1 MLLSALIQDLGLE
14 PSGGPALPVRVCDI
28 TEDSRT
34 VMPGSLFVARLGAR
48 TDGRVH
54 IPAAVRAGAVAVLCD
69 RPAPASLV
77 LPPGVALLTADDVPL
92 AAARLAERFYGNPS
106 RRLGCVGVTG
116 TNGKTTITWLIHQLL
131 NHGALRCGLIG
142 TVIVDDGSEP
152 APASLTTPPALEISR
167 LLAKM
172 LECGCRA
179 AAMEVSSHAL
189 DQRRVAALRFS
200 AGVFTNLSH
209 DHLDYHGTMERY
221 ADAKALLFA
230 MLPPADDGGLA
241 IVNADDPW
249 HRRMLADCRARV
261 WRCTLSGQPGCDL
274 SASILASGPAWT
286 DFSLAAPWGRWE
298 RVRLPLIGDHNVMN
312 AVQAAAGAVHAGLAP
327 SRVLELLPSLTA
339 PPGRMQPVSRPGDP
353 IGVYVDYAHSDDSL
367 RRVLAVCRTAVQR
380 SGRGRVRV
388 VFGCGGD
395 RDRAKRPKMGAA
407 AAELADA
414 VTITSDNPRTED
426 PRAIID
432 AVLAGVPPH
441 ARAKVAVE
449 PDRARA
455 IASAVAAANDADIV
469 LIAGKGH
476 EDYQILPDGRGGTSR
491 IHFDDAEHARA
502 ALAARGIAVIVPRVS
517 PAGGRSSSP
526 GAGGGAVGGSA
537 P

>member
-1 MLLSALIQDLGLE
+1 MLLPALIQDLGLE
-14 PSGGPALPVRVCDI
+14 PHGGPAPPVRVCDI

-34 VMPGSLFVARLGAR
+34 VMPGSLFVARIGVK

-92 AAARLAERFYGNPS
+92 AAARMAERFYGNPS
-106 RRLGCVGVTG
+106 RRLACIGVTG

-131 NHGALRCGLIG
+131 NHAAVRCGLIG

-152 APASLTTPPALEISR
+152 APASLTTPPAQEISR

-189 DQRRVAALRFS
+189 DQRRVAALRFTT
-200 AGVFTNLSH
+200 GVFTNLSH

-221 ADAKALLFA
+221 ADAKALLFS
-230 MLPPADDGGLA
+230 MLPPDDDGGLA

-249 HRRMLADCRARV
+249 HRRMLADCPARV
-261 WRCTLSGQPGCDL
+261 WRCSLEGRSGCDL

-286 DFSLAAPWGRWE
+286 EFSLSAPWGTWD

-312 AVQAAAGAVHAGLAP
+312 AVQAAACAVHAGLAS
-327 SRVLELLPSLTA
+327 SRVLELLPTLAA
-339 PPGRMQPVSRPGDP
+339 PPGRMQPVSRPGEP

-380 SGRGRVRV
+380 AGRGRVRV

-395 RDRAKRPKMGAA
+395 RDRAKRPKMGAV

-426 PRAIID
+426 PRTIID
-432 AVLAGVPPH
+432 AVLAGVPPA
-441 ARAKVAVE
+441 ARARVTVE

-455 IASAVAAANDADIV
+455 IAAAVAAADDGDIV

-476 EDYQILPDGRGGTSR
+476 EDYQILPDGRGGTVR
-491 IHFDDAEHARA
+491 TRFDDAEHARS
-502 ALAARGIAVIVPRVS
+502 ALASRGLAVVVPSAR
-517 PAGGRSSSP
+517 PAGGRAQFP
-526 GAGGGAVGGSA
+526 GGGSA
-537 P
+537 